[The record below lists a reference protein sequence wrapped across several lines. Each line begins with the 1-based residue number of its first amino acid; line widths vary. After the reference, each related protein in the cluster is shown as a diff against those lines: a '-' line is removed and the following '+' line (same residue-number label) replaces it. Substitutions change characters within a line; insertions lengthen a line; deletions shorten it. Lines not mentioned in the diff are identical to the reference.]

1 MVDCFPEA
9 NKQFWRRDF
18 MEKILCASM
27 LNLPVENLKEEI
39 VALDGSGIDIFHVDI
54 MDGTFVPN
62 FAMSVREIDLI
73 RKLSDKP
80 IDCHMMV
87 MEPRRYIKMM
97 AEHGCDIIY
106 IHPEAELIP
115 TETLDQIRA
124 LGKKP
129 GIVINPMLGLGAVKE
144 MLPIVDYVIIM
155 GVNPGFAG
163 RDFMD
168 YLVPKFRE
176 LALYRAEKALGF
188 KIILDGGADER
199 VISLMFHDVGV
210 EGYVL
215 GKQLLFFQ
223 NRPYR
228 ECVDFVRKI

>member
-1 MVDCFPEA
+1 M
-9 NKQFWRRDF
+9 Q
-18 MEKILCASM
+18 EKILCASM
-27 LNLPVENLKEEI
+27 FNLPIENMKEEI
-39 VALDGSGIDIFHVDI
+39 IELDKSGIDMYHIDI

-62 FAMSVREIDLI
+62 FAMSVREIDLL
-73 RKLSDKP
+73 RKLTKKP

-97 AEHGCDIIY
+97 ADHGCDIIY

-115 TETLDQIRA
+115 SETLDQIRG

-129 GIVINPMLGLGAVKE
+129 GIVINPMLSVETVKE
-144 MLPIVDYVIIM
+144 LLPIVDYVIIM

-168 YLVPKFRE
+168 YLVPKFKE
-176 LALYRAEKALGF
+176 LTRYRAEKNLSF

-199 VISLMFHDVGV
+199 VIRMMYHDVGV
-210 EGYVL
+210 EGYIL

-223 NRPYR
+223 NKPYKD
-228 ECVDFVRKI
+228 CVDFVRKI

>member
-1 MVDCFPEA
+1 
-9 NKQFWRRDF
+9 
-18 MEKILCASM
+18 MEPKILCPSM
-27 LNLPVENLKEEI
+27 FNLAIENMKEEI
-39 VALDGSGIDIFHVDI
+39 IELDKSGMDIFHVDI

-62 FAMSVREIDLI
+62 FAMSFREIDLI
-73 RKLSDKP
+73 RKVSTKP
-80 IDCHMMV
+80 IDCHLMV
-87 MEPRRYIKMM
+87 MEPRRYIKM
-97 AEHGCDIIY
+97 AADRGCDIIY

-115 TETLDQIRA
+115 TETLGQIRD

-129 GIVINPMLGLGAVKE
+129 GIVINPMLSLEVVKE

-168 YLVPKFRE
+168 YLVPKFKDLTR
-176 LALYRAEKALGF
+176 YRAEKKLCF

-199 VISLMFHDVGV
+199 VIRLMYHDVGV

-223 NRPYR
+223 NKPYKD
-228 ECVDFVRKI
+228 CIDFVRKI